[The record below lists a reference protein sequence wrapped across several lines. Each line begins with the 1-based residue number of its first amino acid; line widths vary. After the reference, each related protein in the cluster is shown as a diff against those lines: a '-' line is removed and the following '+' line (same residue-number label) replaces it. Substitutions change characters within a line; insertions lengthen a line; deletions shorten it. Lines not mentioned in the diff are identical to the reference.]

1 MRPILFSIGKLNFYS
16 YGLMIAIGVLAA
28 FWVMQRR
35 APKYGL
41 DGDKGFNLGICCAIF
56 GILGAKLLYIIVEL
70 PAFLENPA
78 LWKNIGEGFVVYGG
92 IIGGIAGGWLYCH
105 MKKLSFVRY
114 FDLFMPSIA
123 LAQGFGRLGC
133 LMAGCCY
140 GKETSGWLHIVFP
153 AVEACQ
159 APTGVSLIPTQLIS
173 SAANFLHFF
182 VLVWFAKKAKKDGQV
197 GGMYLILYSVGR
209 FFLEGLRNDP
219 RGELGSLSTS
229 QFISLFILALG
240 VLIFLVAGKKGTDR
254 TLNNEGDQDSSVP
267 EASLEKEDVSGTKE
281 SLEEENASET
291 EESLEEEDASE
302 RLGDEEI
309 EKEEI

>member
-41 DGDKGFNLGICCAIF
+41 DGDKGFNLGICCAIC

-70 PAFLENPA
+70 PDFLANPA

-105 MKKLSFVRY
+105 VKKLSFVRY

-140 GKETSGWLHIVFP
+140 GKETSGWFHIVFP
-153 AVEACQ
+153 AADACQ
-159 APTGVSLIPTQLIS
+159 APTGIPLIPTQIIS
-173 SAANFLHFF
+173 SGANFLHFF
-182 VLVWFAKKAKKDGQV
+182 ILIWFAKKAKKDGQV
-197 GGMYLILYSVGR
+197 GGLYLILYSVGR
-209 FFLEGLRNDP
+209 FFIEGLRNDP
-219 RGELGSLSTS
+219 RGAMGSLSTS
-229 QFISLFILALG
+229 QFISLFILAFG
-240 VLIFLVAGKKGTDR
+240 VLVFLVAGKMGADR
-254 TLNNEGDQDSSVP
+254 AFYSEVQKDDSSVS
-267 EASLEKEDVSGTKE
+267 EASF
-281 SLEEENASET
+281 EEEKTSET
-291 EESLEEEDASE
+291 EDSFEEAESSEKLDEEET
-302 RLGDEEI
+302 